1 MHSGLYKLRL
11 RNEAGVFESVSRVH
25 IEGPPG
31 RKQQAA
37 EAKRKEEEEKRR
49 LQEEE
54 ERKKEVSS
62 EKISPRMFKN
72 FRELPSNAMEAMT
85 LERKVIVFPVPGRD
99 VANQTLPG
107 RALLKNSL
115 PGTP

>member
-54 ERKKEVSS
+54 ERKKEVSL
-62 EKISPRMFKN
+62 KICPRMYCIGIPEN
-72 FRELPSNAMEAMT
+72 Y
-85 LERKVIVFPVPGRD
+85 
-99 VANQTLPG
+99 
-107 RALLKNSL
+107 
-115 PGTP
+115 

>member
-1 MHSGLYKLRL
+1 
-11 RNEAGVFESVSRVH
+11 VSRVH

-54 ERKKEVSS
+54 ERKKEVSR
-62 EKISPRMFKN
+62 KISPRMSNN
-72 FRELPSNAMEAMT
+72 FRKLP
-85 LERKVIVFPVPGRD
+85 RKCYGSQDTGKKVYLFFRPQPGCH
-99 VANQTLPG
+99 
-107 RALLKNSL
+107 
-115 PGTP
+115 

>member
-1 MHSGLYKLRL
+1 
-11 RNEAGVFESVSRVH
+11 VSRVH

-54 ERKKEVSS
+54 ERKKEVSL
-62 EKISPRMFKN
+62 KISPRMFNN
-72 FRELPSNAMEAMT
+72 FRELTSNVMEAST
-85 LERKVIVFPVPGRD
+85 L
-99 VANQTLPG
+99 
-107 RALLKNSL
+107 
-115 PGTP
+115 

>member
-1 MHSGLYKLRL
+1 MKTKNLLPSQALEDLHSGLYKLRL

-54 ERKKEVSS
+54 ERKKEVS
-62 EKISPRMFKN
+62 
-72 FRELPSNAMEAMT
+72 
-85 LERKVIVFPVPGRD
+85 
-99 VANQTLPG
+99 
-107 RALLKNSL
+107 LKKSL
-115 PGTP
+115 RGC